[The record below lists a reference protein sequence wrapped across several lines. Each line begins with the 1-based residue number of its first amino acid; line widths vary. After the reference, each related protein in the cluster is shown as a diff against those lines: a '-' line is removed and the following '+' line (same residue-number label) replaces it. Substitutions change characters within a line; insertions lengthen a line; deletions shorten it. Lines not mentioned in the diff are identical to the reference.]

1 MLKSFLRSS
10 IVQHEKFRWVVGT
23 AKIYPRVNSIH
34 SLIYFH

>member
-23 AKIYPRVNSIH
+23 AKIYQRVSNVW
-34 SLIYFH
+34 YK